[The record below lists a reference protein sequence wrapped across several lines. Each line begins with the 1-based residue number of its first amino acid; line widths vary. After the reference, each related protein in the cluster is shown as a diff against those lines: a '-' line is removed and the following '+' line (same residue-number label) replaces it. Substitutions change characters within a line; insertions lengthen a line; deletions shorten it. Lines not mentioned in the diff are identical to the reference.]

1 MLLEAI
7 WKSSAILK
15 SEQTTIL
22 PASFSSSVEY
32 ELAFKNYF
40 RP

>member
-7 WKSSAILK
+7 WKLSAILK

-22 PASFSSSVEY
+22 TSK
-32 ELAFKNYF
+32 AFLHQ
-40 RP
+40 